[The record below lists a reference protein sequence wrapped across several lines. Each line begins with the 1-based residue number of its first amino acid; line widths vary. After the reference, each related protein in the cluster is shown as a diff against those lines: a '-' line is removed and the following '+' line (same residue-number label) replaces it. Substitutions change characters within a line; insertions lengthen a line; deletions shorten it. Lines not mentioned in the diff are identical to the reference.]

1 MSTDDYIISNFNAIA
16 EFSTNNTG
24 RIHSVTVQNY
34 MLPDLFANGRCDI
47 SKSFIVC
54 EQDVNQVFN
63 IPIIKLKGLRRKL
76 IFMVIYQKVNTPL
89 IYQKTDQAFD
99 DGAAGYSFRMKVINS
114 TYTMSN
120 MNFHINDY
128 GNNNLVFVDR
138 KFFETEYS
146 DIL

>member
-16 EFSTNNTG
+16 GFSTNNTG

-34 MLPDLFANGRCDI
+34 MLPDLFANGRCDT

-54 EQDVNQVFN
+54 EQDVNELFN

-76 IFMVIYQKVNTPL
+76 IFMVIYQKMNTPL
-89 IYQKTDQAFD
+89 IYQKTNQAFD

-138 KFFETEYS
+138 KFFDAEYS